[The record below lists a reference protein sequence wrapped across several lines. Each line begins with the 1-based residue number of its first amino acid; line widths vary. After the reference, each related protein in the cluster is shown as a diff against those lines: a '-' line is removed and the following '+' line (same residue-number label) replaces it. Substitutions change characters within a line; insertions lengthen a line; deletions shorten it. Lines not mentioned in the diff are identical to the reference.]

1 MQYVIDIGN
10 TSTKI
15 YEIFQSNIV
24 QEGVY
29 EKNFSKWLKKAIP
42 QDVIIVSVVPSTTSE
57 ISSSVK
63 KLIGKEPF
71 VVGHQHYNKLK
82 SRYINIKELGTDRL
96 CNVAYAIKNFK
107 RNAVVIDFGSAVTF
121 EIINGRSEFEGGMI
135 LPGIRLQYEAL
146 AKNTALLPELKTEVP
161 GYFIGRSTTECIRS
175 GVQNG
180 IAGVCNDFIK
190 ELKER
195 LSSKINVVLT
205 GGDADVIGKLVDFE
219 FIMEKNSVPLGAYEI
234 FKMTVK
240 K

>member
-1 MQYVIDIGN
+1 M
-10 TSTKI
+10 
-15 YEIFQSNIV
+15 
-24 QEGVY
+24 
-29 EKNFSKWLKKAIP
+29 
-42 QDVIIVSVVPSTTSE
+42 
-57 ISSSVK
+57 
-63 KLIGKEPF
+63 
-71 VVGHQHYNKLK
+71 
-82 SRYINIKELGTDRL
+82 
-96 CNVAYAIKNFK
+96 
-107 RNAVVIDFGSAVTF
+107 VIDFGSAVTF

-234 FKMTVK
+234 FKMAVK